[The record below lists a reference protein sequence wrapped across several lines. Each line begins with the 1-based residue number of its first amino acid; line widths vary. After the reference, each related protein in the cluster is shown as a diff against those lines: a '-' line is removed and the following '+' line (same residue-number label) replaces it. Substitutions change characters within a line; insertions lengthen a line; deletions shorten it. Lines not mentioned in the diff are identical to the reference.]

1 MTDANS
7 GSSLSRRHVMR
18 RFFAGGVL
26 ATVGCQNSGEDD
38 DGLSVGTETSNPE
51 TGQAR
56 PAAPPAEFVTV
67 FRIFKFEVQAT
78 AERTLSGEI
87 SKAGGIP
94 NEVNYIG
101 LNQDHVIFGWID
113 PKHVDRLTEL
123 PGVEISEK
131 VSADSIVEPAKR
143 VGLLRNSAVNPPAA
157 GQRVFYAVL
166 GPNSWSIE
174 KPVGSFESAKD
185 IADRWTA
192 QLRDVPNVTVKAVK
206 SESWS
211 KIRTEG
217 FYIGPIEG
225 QVEITLPSG
234 DVPPEV
240 LKILQSHPQLQR
252 LQWDRPV
259 DVYHCPPCGMG

>member
-7 GSSLSRRHVMR
+7 GSSLSRRHVLR
-18 RFFAGGVL
+18 RFFASGVL

-101 LNQDHVIFGWID
+101 PNQDHVIFGWID

-123 PGVEISEK
+123 PGVEKSEK

-185 IADRWTA
+185 IAQQFPAWSTKAGTVEVRGGRGKDRTVLHVIYDVSTRPCDLSIRA
-192 QLRDVPNVTVKAVK
+192 FLRSSRSPGAAV
-206 SESWS
+206 
-211 KIRTEG
+211 
-217 FYIGPIEG
+217 
-225 QVEITLPSG
+225 
-234 DVPPEV
+234 
-240 LKILQSHPQLQR
+240 
-252 LQWDRPV
+252 
-259 DVYHCPPCGMG
+259 